1 MLIRFLVTNL
11 YERSTLIQH
20 ILQKNMPKFSFEKIV
35 DVNRDKFF
43 TISTDYEKFTV
54 ILPDYFKELKIIE
67 THDNITKIFER
78 LSFLGKT
85 VDVTTE
91 HIIEKPDR
99 HIVKMLDGQAKGTVF
114 DERYE
119 EFDGKTKVTIK
130 VDFVLSGG
138 LKVLGI
144 FAKNKIKSSMEKVLD
159 EFANYAKNHSD

>member
-1 MLIRFLVTNL
+1 M
-11 YERSTLIQH
+11 
-20 ILQKNMPKFSFEKIV
+20 
-35 DVNRDKFF
+35 
-43 TISTDYEKFTV
+43 
-54 ILPDYFKELKIIE
+54 
-67 THDNITKIFER
+67 TKIFER

-91 HIIEKPDR
+91 HIVEKPNR

-119 EFDGKTKVTIK
+119 EFENKTKVTID

-138 LKVLGI
+138 LRVLGM

-159 EFANYAKNHSD
+159 EFANYAKNHSE

>member
-1 MLIRFLVTNL
+1 
-11 YERSTLIQH
+11 
-20 ILQKNMPKFSFEKIV
+20 MPKFSFVKEV
-35 DVNRDKFF
+35 DIDRDKFF
-43 TISTDYEKFTV
+43 AISTNYEKFTE

-67 THDNITKIFER
+67 SEGNVTKIFET

-91 HIIEKPDR
+91 HIVEKPDR

-119 EFDGKTKVTIK
+119 KIGEKTRVTIE

-138 LKVLGI
+138 LKILGM
-144 FAKNKIKSSMEKVLD
+144 FAKSKIQSSMEKVLE
-159 EFANYAKNHSD
+159 EFANYAQNHSK

>member
-1 MLIRFLVTNL
+1 M
-11 YERSTLIQH
+11 
-20 ILQKNMPKFSFEKIV
+20 
-35 DVNRDKFF
+35 
-43 TISTDYEKFTV
+43 
-54 ILPDYFKELKIIE
+54 PDYFKELKIVE
-67 THDNITKIFER
+67 KNENVTKIFET

-119 EFDGKTKVTIK
+119 KVGEKTRVTIE

-138 LKVLGI
+138 LKILGM
-144 FAKNKIKSSMEKVLD
+144 FAKSKIQSSMEKVLE
-159 EFANYAKNHSD
+159 EFANYAKNHSK

>member
-1 MLIRFLVTNL
+1 V
-11 YERSTLIQH
+11 
-20 ILQKNMPKFSFEKIV
+20 PKFSFEKIV

-43 TISTDYEKFTV
+43 AISTNYEKFTE
-54 ILPDYFKELKIIE
+54 ILPDYFKDLRIIE
-67 THDNITKIFER
+67 SKDNVTKIFER

-91 HIIEKPDR
+91 HIVEKPNR

-119 EFDGKTKVTIK
+119 EFENKTKVTID

-138 LKVLGI
+138 LRVLGM

-159 EFANYAKNHSD
+159 EFANYAKNHSE

>member
-1 MLIRFLVTNL
+1 
-11 YERSTLIQH
+11 
-20 ILQKNMPKFSFEKIV
+20 MPKFSFVKHV
-35 DVNRDKFF
+35 DIDRDKFF
-43 TISTDYEKFTV
+43 AISTDYERFTE

-67 THDNITKIFER
+67 TKGNVTKIFER

-99 HIVKMLDGQAKGTVF
+99 HIVKMLDGQAEGTVF

-119 EFDGKTKVTIK
+119 KDGNKTKVTIE

-138 LKVLGI
+138 LKILGML
-144 FAKNKIKSSMEKVLD
+144 AKSKIRKSMETVLD
-159 EFANYAKNHSD
+159 EFANYAKNQS

>member
-1 MLIRFLVTNL
+1 
-11 YERSTLIQH
+11 
-20 ILQKNMPKFSFEKIV
+20 MPKFSFVKEV
-35 DVNRDKFF
+35 DIDRDEFF
-43 TISTDYEKFTV
+43 AISTNYEKFTE

-67 THDNITKIFER
+67 SDGNVTKIFET

-91 HIIEKPDR
+91 HIVEKPDR

-119 EFDGKTKVTIK
+119 KVGEKTRVTIE

-138 LKVLGI
+138 LKILGM
-144 FAKNKIKSSMEKVLD
+144 FAKSKIQSSMEKVLE
-159 EFANYAKNHSD
+159 EFANYAKNHSK

>member
-1 MLIRFLVTNL
+1 
-11 YERSTLIQH
+11 
-20 ILQKNMPKFSFEKIV
+20 MPKFSFEKIV
-35 DVNRDKFF
+35 DIERDKFF
-43 TISTDYEKFTV
+43 AISTDYERFTE

-67 THDNITKIFER
+67 TNGNVTKIFER

-99 HIVKMLDGQAKGTVF
+99 HIVKMLDGQAEGTVF

-119 EFDGKTKVTIK
+119 KDGNKTKVTIE

-138 LKVLGI
+138 LKILGML
-144 FAKNKIKSSMEKVLD
+144 AKSKIRKSMETVLD
-159 EFANYAKNHSD
+159 EFANYAKNQS

>member
-1 MLIRFLVTNL
+1 
-11 YERSTLIQH
+11 
-20 ILQKNMPKFSFEKIV
+20 MPKFSFVKEV
-35 DVNRDKFF
+35 DIDRDEFF
-43 TISTDYEKFTV
+43 AISTNYEKFTE

-67 THDNITKIFER
+67 SEGNVTKIFET

-91 HIIEKPDR
+91 HIVEKPDR

-119 EFDGKTKVTIK
+119 KVGEKTRVTIK

-138 LKVLGI
+138 LKILGM
-144 FAKNKIKSSMEKVLD
+144 FAKSKIQSSMEKVLE
-159 EFANYAKNHSD
+159 EFANYAKNHSK

>member
-1 MLIRFLVTNL
+1 
-11 YERSTLIQH
+11 
-20 ILQKNMPKFSFEKIV
+20 MPKFSFEKEV
-35 DVNRDKFF
+35 DIDRDKFF
-43 TISTDYEKFTV
+43 AISTNYEKFTE

-67 THDNITKIFER
+67 SEGNVTKIFET

-91 HIIEKPDR
+91 HIVEKPDR

-119 EFDGKTKVTIK
+119 KVGEKTRVTIE

-138 LKVLGI
+138 LKILGM
-144 FAKNKIKSSMEKVLD
+144 FAKSKIQSSMEKVLE
-159 EFANYAKNHSD
+159 EFANYAKNHSK